1 MKLDILA
8 FGAHPDDVEISAG
21 GMLISE
27 ARKGKKVGII
37 DLTLG
42 EMGTRG
48 TVEIRKKEA
57 AEAARIMQLSVR
69 ENLEIA
75 DGFIETNATNL
86 EKVIRAIRKYQ
97 PDVVITNAPNDRH
110 PDHGHAASLV
120 VDACFKSGLRKYIV
134 DGTGDNAWRPKVVYQ
149 YMQFYI
155 HKADFIYDVSDVMEE
170 KLACILAHESQFYNP
185 NSNEPPTLIASRQF
199 KEHLKAR
206 SLEYGLQAG
215 FEYGE
220 PFIVLRPL
228 GVKDLGGLY

>member
-155 HKADFIYDVSDVMEE
+155 HKADFIYDVSDVMDE

-185 NSNEPPTLIASRQF
+185 NSNEPPTVIASRQF

-206 SLEYGLQAG
+206 CLEYGLQAG

>member
-48 TVEIRKKEA
+48 TVEIRRREA